1 MPLVDDPARACAM
14 RAALAEHAQFPLAY
28 VDDGLRVA
36 YANTAFAQVLGR
48 TADDVV
54 DAPMAT
60 LLADAAWLQA
70 LQQALATGAPVVRE
84 GDLRGQEAAADGPT
98 SWTWHV
104 VPDRAADG
112 SVRGLVLSGRDTT
125 DEARAREQARAEAE
139 RLRLAL
145 DAGQMALWEWDVTTG
160 QVIWNDNHYRM
171 LGYEPGSVEPTY
183 QRWAER
189 VHPDD
194 LRAVEQLIRDR
205 IAGGGDY
212 VSEYRT
218 LWPDGTIRW
227 VEARGRI
234 WGGADGRPRR
244 QYGVM
249 LDITERKQTEE
260 ALRVSD
266 RRKSEFLAA
275 LSHELRNPLA
285 PITSSL
291 HLLERVPADG
301 AAAQRALEVI
311 RRQVSHLTRLV
322 DDLLDITRI
331 ARNKMRVERAPVELA
346 ELVRATAEDH
356 RALFER
362 AGVALAVDVRVG
374 PLAVLGDAHRLA
386 QVIGNLLNN
395 AARFTPRGGHARVS
409 TGTEEGV
416 GVVRVVDDGAGM
428 TPEVLARAFEPF
440 VQGEVTIDRA
450 TGGLGLGL
458 ALARSIVELLGGT
471 LEAHSA
477 GPGTGATFVLR
488 LPLAHAG
495 AAAGSAATPDAPAR
509 RRVLIVEDNV
519 DAAEMLATVLRLDGH
534 EVRVAHDGVAGLAQA
549 RAHRPEVVLCDL
561 GLPGMDGYEVARA
574 VRAEPVL
581 ASVYLVALSG
591 YARPED
597 RERAHAAGF
606 DAHLAKPLAQP
617 ALAALL
623 RDLPTR
629 APTGAG

>member
-36 YANTAFAQVLGR
+36 YANTAFARVLGR

-60 LLADAAWLQA
+60 LLADAAWLGA

-84 GDLRGQEAAADGPT
+84 GDLRGREAPADGPT

-125 DEARAREQARAEAE
+125 DEARAREQARSEAE

-145 DAGQMALWEWDVTTG
+145 DAGQMALWEWDLTTG

-291 HLLERVPADG
+291 YLLERVPADG

-346 ELVRATAEDH
+346 ALVRATAEDH

-374 PLAVLGDAHRLA
+374 PLAVLGDEHRLA

-395 AARFTPRGGHARVS
+395 AAKFTPRGGHARVS

-428 TPEVLARAFEPF
+428 TPEMLARAFEPF

-534 EVRVAHDGVAGLAQA
+534 EVRVAHDGVAGLAA
-549 RAHRPEVVLCDL
+549 VRANPPDVVLCDL

-629 APTGAG
+629 SPTGAG